1 MTVNINEEILKL
13 ISLEDK
19 VAMVTG
25 GSSGI
30 GRAAALRLAQA
41 GASLAILDINQSGGR
56 TTVQEIE
63 KIGAEARFYSCDVSS
78 DSDCQK
84 TVELVHQ
91 EFGRLDILLN
101 NAGIIWRKAIVETS
115 EDEWDALLDVN
126 LKGVFL
132 LSRRVIPEM
141 VKSGGGSIIN
151 TGSGWGL
158 EGGDKAAAYCAAKGG
173 VVNLTRAMAIDY
185 GKDGIRVNCVCPGD
199 IDTEMLNEEA
209 VQLGLSKAEFL
220 KQAEDR
226 PLQRLGRPE
235 DVANA
240 VLYFASDLSSWVTGA
255 MLVVDGG
262 GLA

>member
-1 MTVNINEEILKL
+1 MNIDEKILKL
-13 ISLEDK
+13 VSLEDK

-30 GRAAALRLAQA
+30 GRASAVRLAQA
-41 GASLAILDINQSGGR
+41 GATLAILDIDQLGGNA
-56 TTVQEIE
+56 TAKMIQE
-63 KIGAEARFYSCDVSS
+63 IGAEAKFYPCDVSS

-84 TVELVHQ
+84 TVEFIHQ

-101 NAGIIWRKAIVETS
+101 NAGIIWRKTIVETS

-126 LKGVFL
+126 LKGIFL

-141 VKSGGGSIIN
+141 MKSGGGSIIN

-185 GKDGIRVNCVCPGD
+185 GKDGIRVNCICPGD

-209 VQLGLSKAEFL
+209 VQLGMSKEEFL
-220 KQAEDR
+220 KQATDR
-226 PLQRLGRPE
+226 PIQRLGQPE

-240 VLYFASDLSSWVTGA
+240 VLYFASEMSSWVTGA

>member
-1 MTVNINEEILKL
+1 MNIENEILKL

-19 VAMVTG
+19 VAVVTG

-30 GRAAALRLAQA
+30 GRAAARRLAQA
-41 GASLAILDINQSGGR
+41 GATLAILDIDQSGGNR
-56 TTVQEIE
+56 AVQEIRE
-63 KIGAEARFYSCDVSS
+63 IGAEARFFGCDVTS

-84 TVELVHQ
+84 TVGLIRQ
-91 EFGRLDILLN
+91 EFGRLDILFN
-101 NAGIIWRKAIVETS
+101 NAGIIWRKTIVGTS

-126 LKGVFL
+126 LKGIFL

-141 VKSGGGSIIN
+141 MKSGAGCIIN
-151 TGSGWGL
+151 TGSGWGI

-173 VVNLTRAMAIDY
+173 VVNLTRAMAIDH
-185 GKDGIRVNCVCPGD
+185 GKDGIRVNCICPGD

-209 VQLGLSKAEFL
+209 IQLGLSREEFL
-220 KQAEDR
+220 KQATNR
-226 PLQRLGRPE
+226 PIQRLGRPE

-240 VLYFASDLSSWVTGA
+240 VLYFASDLSSWVTGTT
-255 MLVVDGG
+255 LVVDGG